1 METNKLYAFLFTLCL
16 VTCSKEP
23 ELITDKEIY
32 NGINFSVG
40 ISNGSGI
47 GTKATTGS
55 DFKTT
60 FDNNDVIG
68 LFIYKRNEGDES
80 CVDKNELY
88 VDNLKLTNKNGNWE
102 LERPIYY
109 PDSKTLLDIYAY
121 YPYKINS
128 DVHALEYNAD
138 KEMVELLMASVI
150 GIKKSENAVALKFQH
165 MQFLAYITLTKDD
178 NVPDFDE
185 SMNVYF
191 NGIIGG
197 KYNIATKKLIEP
209 ITGIIKMDLAGEAY
223 KDVRGYMAFIPEQEV
238 EAGILFSVFQMTSG
252 KEILSSKDIDQPE
265 IFTRGHVKLFR
276 IRIKQ
281 EISKDIV
288 YDLYD
293 LYPKYG
299 VPVGMVIETYHGGK
313 NGKVISL
320 KNVGKVEW
328 ATLQAEAY
336 ATGATDFNDGITNKM
351 KIQSL
356 ENWENDYPAFKACVD
371 YGERWYL
378 PCINEMKWFL
388 TNVNNGYRLDA
399 INNNLAHHR
408 NNNPELGI
416 ETVYY
421 DESYFSSTESS
432 GSGSE
437 ALKLYT
443 GGNWDTPPQP
453 KHWAYYIRP
462 FYEF

>member
-1 METNKLYAFLFTLCL
+1 MSIIRSYILLFIPLFIA
-16 VTCSKEP
+16 CSKEP
-23 ELITDKEIY
+23 VPIINESGND
-32 NGINFSVG
+32 GIKFSIA
-40 ISNGSGI
+40 ISDSA
-47 GTKATTGS
+47 GTKVTTNNR
-55 DFKTT
+55 FETV
-60 FDNNDVIG
+60 FDDNDVIG
-68 LFIYKRNEGDES
+68 LFIYMRNEGEEIS
-80 CVDKNELY
+80 VETNTLY
-88 VDNLKLTNKNGNWE
+88 VDNIRLTYSNGIWE
-102 LERPIYY
+102 LEEPIYY

-121 YPYKINS
+121 HPYKEDAKVDS
-128 DVHALEYNAD
+128 LEYYAD
-138 KEMVELLMASVI
+138 IETSELLIASAI
-150 GIKKSENAVALKFQH
+150 GIKRNENTISLRFQH
-165 MQFLAYITLTKDD
+165 MQSLVYLALSKND

-185 SMNVYF
+185 NLSVYF

-197 KYNIATKKLIEP
+197 RYNISTKELTEP
-209 ITGIIKMDLAGEAY
+209 LTGIIKMTLTSEANQETRSY
-223 KDVRGYMAFIPEQEV
+223 IATVPEQTV
-238 EAGILFSVFQMTSG
+238 TPGILFSIFQMTSYN
-252 KEILSSKDIDQPE
+252 EILSSNVIDQPE
-265 IFTRGHVKLFR
+265 TFTRGHVR
-276 IRIKQ
+276 IFFVRIKQ
-281 EISKDIV
+281 DIPKNIT
-288 YDLYD
+288 YQQYD

-299 VPVGMVIETYHGGK
+299 TPLGMVIDVYNGGK

-336 ATGATDFNDGITNKM
+336 VTGATDFNDGITNKM

-356 ENWENDYPAFKACVD
+356 ENWEDDYPAFKACVD

-416 ETVYY
+416 ETIYS

-453 KHWAYYIRP
+453 KHWPYYIRP